1 MRLSE
6 TLFKAV
12 IQAVLLFW
20 SEMWVMTPSMVRA
33 LGCFQNRVAQQI
45 MGKKKHLRL
54 SRIWNYPYLEKEI
67 REAGLAEVE
76 VYVLRR
82 PNTAAQYITNRP
94 ILDLCE

>member
-20 SEMWVMTPSMVRA
+20 SEMWVMTPSMVPA

-45 MGKKKHLRL
+45 MGKKK
-54 SRIWNYPYLEKEI
+54 IC
-67 REAGLAEVE
+67 V
-76 VYVLRR
+76 
-82 PNTAAQYITNRP
+82 
-94 ILDLCE
+94 